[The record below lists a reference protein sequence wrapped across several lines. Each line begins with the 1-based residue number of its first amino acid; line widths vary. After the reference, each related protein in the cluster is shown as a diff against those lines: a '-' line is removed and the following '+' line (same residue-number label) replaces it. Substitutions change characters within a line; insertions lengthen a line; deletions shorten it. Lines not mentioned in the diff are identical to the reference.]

1 MMNRMDSGSY
11 QLTVPGRIKARR
23 FFRFL
28 LFIGIGGALALMSGG
43 CRSDRSTPEKP
54 TLVYWSSNNQD
65 EIMLATEIVAEWN
78 RIHPTITVKH
88 QPVPEGES
96 SEEVILA
103 AVVGKTTPDVY
114 SNMWPG
120 DVEAYVRADQLVRF
134 GGFTDF
140 DSVAHERS
148 EEEVIRQAKSRDGHI
163 YQILWKTNP
172 ILLIYNKKMF
182 REAGYE
188 NPPKTYDQYLDAA
201 SKIGRDVDGDGYVDR
216 WVGVT
221 DIRARWRDRLFDFY
235 PLYIAATG
243 GKTLIENGDITFHN
257 EQAIGV
263 FRFFQTIYGNGY
275 FPREINTTRRD
286 FFLHEQAGSR
296 IVGPWEI
303 IHTEKFKPE
312 GFEYAFS
319 HVPVPEGVQEPY
331 CTYGDYKSIV
341 IFKNTQY
348 PKEAWEFVQF
358 LINRQNDLRL
368 LKIATQLPLRKN
380 LLADPL
386 FQSYFQQNPRMVVF
400 AEYSRY
406 VRGVDNSPTLKE
418 VFEAISQEFEACV
431 VYAAKSPED
440 AVRDAAQRARLIL
453 E

>member
-1 MMNRMDSGSY
+1 M
-11 QLTVPGRIKARR
+11 PGWVTTWYFYE
-23 FFRFL
+23 FFVILWIITFISVFL
-28 LFIGIGGALALMSGG
+28 LG
-43 CRSDRSTPEKP
+43 CQPEKP
-54 TLVYWSSNNQD
+54 DLRTTRLIYWSSNNQD
-65 EIMLATEIVAEWN
+65 EIKLAKEVVAEWN
-78 RIHPTITVKH
+78 RIHPSIPVKH

-120 DVEAYVRADQLVRF
+120 DVESYVRAGQLVRLD
-134 GGFTDF
+134 GFSDF
-140 DSVAHERS
+140 DSVAHERY
-148 EEEVIRQAKSRDGHI
+148 EEEVISQAKSRDGHI

-201 SKIGRDVDGDGYVDR
+201 SKIGRDIDGDGYVDR

-243 GKTLIENGDITFHN
+243 GKTLIENGEISFHN
-257 EQAIGV
+257 ERAIGV
-263 FRFFQTIYGNGY
+263 FRFFQTIYSNGY
-275 FPREINTTRRD
+275 FPREITTVRRD

-319 HVPVPEGVQEPY
+319 HVPVPEGVEEPY

-386 FQSYFQQNPRMVVF
+386 FQSYFQQNPRIIIF

-431 VYAAKSPED
+431 VYGAKSPED
-440 AVRDAAQRARLIL
+440 AVKDAAQRARLVL